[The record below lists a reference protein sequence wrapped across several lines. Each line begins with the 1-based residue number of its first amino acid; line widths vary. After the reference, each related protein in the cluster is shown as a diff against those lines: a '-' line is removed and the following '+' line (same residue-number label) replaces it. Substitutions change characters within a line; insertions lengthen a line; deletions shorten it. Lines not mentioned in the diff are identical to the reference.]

1 MPLTEKRSPTINVRE
16 SGSPAVA
23 AFTFDTS
30 AETTRARTS
39 RTGRVDRPLGDG
51 DPRACWPQCRMSA
64 DTPPTPGEDGSVDEL
79 FALAYRE
86 LRLLARA
93 RLRDGGRNAVLD
105 TTALVHESY
114 LKLSKSSGLL
124 FPDRPRFLVYAGKVM
139 RSIIVDMV
147 RQRRTDRH
155 GGDAPHLTLTGDVAE
170 QAGLPAEEEHILR
183 VHEALDEMAKLD
195 ERMAK
200 VVEMRY
206 FGGLNDLEIAAALGV
221 TDRTVRRDWEQA
233 RLFLAE
239 ALR

>member
-1 MPLTEKRSPTINVRE
+1 MQPMSTPVTPE
-16 SGSPAVA
+16 G
-23 AFTFDTS
+23 
-30 AETTRARTS
+30 
-39 RTGRVDRPLGDG
+39 G
-51 DPRACWPQCRMSA
+51 DP
-64 DTPPTPGEDGSVDEL
+64 SVDAL

-86 LRLLARA
+86 LRQLARA
-93 RLRDGGRNAVLD
+93 RLRDAGRQTLLD

-114 LKLSKSSGLL
+114 LKLSRMSALQ

-139 RSIIVDMV
+139 RSIIVDLV
-147 RQRRTDRH
+147 RQRRTERH
-155 GGDAPHLTLTGDVAE
+155 GGDVAHLTLTGDVAE

-183 VHEALDEMAKLD
+183 VHEALEEMAQVD

-206 FGGLNDLEIAAALGV
+206 FGGLNDLEIADALGV

-239 ALR
+239 ALK